1 MNSAYESLAQAL
13 YKNQSIQ
20 PLTDMLG
27 SISNT
32 DAKYL
37 LTDALNQTNN
47 PYEDLSNLMSNVDV
61 DYSNIG
67 DFNRNTL
74 DFAKR
79 RHAAGS
85 LKELGYV
92 GQDVNDLDLYK
103 MAASEEAMNKVMQNA
118 IAHDRTGY
126 RQVSGKFNPTG
137 KYLGGYDSMQRQYDM
152 FRPLNMD
159 IYRTE

>member
-1 MNSAYESLAQAL
+1 
-13 YKNQSIQ
+13 
-20 PLTDMLG
+20 
-27 SISNT
+27 
-32 DAKYL
+32 
-37 LTDALNQTNN
+37 
-47 PYEDLSNLMSNVDV
+47 MSNVDV

-159 IYRTE
+159 ISEVDNMRFKNVDRSNPLSLASYQATHIPMEP